1 MNENQFCL
9 SRNRYAIFTGNLII
23 HQIFVCA
30 QLLLTKHVLRRETGL
45 CSVLPLAAPPLGKH
59 SVSMESTLHVCQKQ
73 TTILAEKHGLV
84 GCCFFFSFFKSGM
97 HF

>member
-23 HQIFVCA
+23 HQIFSFGA
-30 QLLLTKHVLRRETGL
+30 QLLLTKHVLRREPGL

-59 SVSMESTLHVCQKQ
+59 SVGMESTLHACQNQ
-73 TTILAEKHGLV
+73 TTILAEKHGAGWGWV
-84 GCCFFFSFFKSGM
+84 WFFFFLF
-97 HF
+97 